1 MSHAVRQAGGIVWEH
16 IEDGHPEVGPR
27 NCFPPYCST
36 LPDFLWLSYRAA
48 GREIACVPFFLNV
61 FIYSLITAIGET
73 FVLQTEGRLRINAGS
88 ERASQTEE
96 GESVMAECV
105 DALSAA
111 FSYLLPVPRKGLCYP
126 LLERHLGFII
136 TKLLQMF
143 GDLETTVGG
152 LNNVGLTVTPQSYLG
167 RL

>member
-1 MSHAVRQAGGIVWEH
+1 
-16 IEDGHPEVGPR
+16 
-27 NCFPPYCST
+27 
-36 LPDFLWLSYRAA
+36 
-48 GREIACVPFFLNV
+48 
-61 FIYSLITAIGET
+61 
-73 FVLQTEGRLRINAGS
+73 
-88 ERASQTEE
+88 
-96 GESVMAECV
+96 MAECV

-143 GDLETTVGG
+143 GDLETTMAG